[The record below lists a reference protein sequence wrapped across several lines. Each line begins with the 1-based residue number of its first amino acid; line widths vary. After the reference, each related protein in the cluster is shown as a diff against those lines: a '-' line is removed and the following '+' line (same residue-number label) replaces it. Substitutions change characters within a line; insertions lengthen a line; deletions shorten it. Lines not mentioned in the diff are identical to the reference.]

1 MSGRPRVDAM
11 RPRIPGSTRTADPRP
26 PDRYPARGRYLAY
39 IAFGACGF
47 FLMSLALLVLRAVW
61 VLGSHDAGAWD
72 ALLTGFANPV
82 YLVYHGVA
90 LIAMLWFALRIF
102 SRVPATQPPRLGP
115 LERPPDRVLVAGL
128 NGVFA
133 LVSLAAVLLLW
144 GVLP

>member
-11 RPRIPGSTRTADPRP
+11 RPRTPGSTRTADPRP
-26 PDRYPARGRYLAY
+26 PDRYPARGRYPAY

-61 VLGSHDAGAWD
+61 VLGAHDVNAWAGM
-72 ALLTGFANPV
+72 LEGFANPI

-90 LIAMLWFALRIF
+90 LIAMVWFALRTF
-102 SRVPATQPPRLGP
+102 RRVPATQPPRLGRVK
-115 LERPPDRVLVAGL
+115 RPPGPVLVAGL
-128 NGVFA
+128 DGVFL
-133 LVSLAAVLLLW
+133 LVSLVTVLLLW